1 MRLSRRGRD
10 AAEPPPRTSDQKN
23 GLTEGPYR
31 GDYVRAVVPLLIP
44 LVPQFAAYHTGF
56 INNKDRWMWDSVSP
70 FLEDTIGFDGS
81 TTGIG
86 QERIC
91 NLPCHRKFPKSFHG
105 IVTDPDNFDSFNL
118 KRLKVGLQFN

>member
-1 MRLSRRGRD
+1 MRD
-10 AAEPPPRTSDQKN
+10 A
-23 GLTEGPYR
+23 
-31 GDYVRAVVPLLIP
+31 
-44 LVPQFAAYHTGF
+44 
-56 INNKDRWMWDSVSP
+56 VSP
-70 FLEDTIGFDGS
+70 FLEDTIGFDGL
-81 TTGIG
+81 TTGVG